1 MGCLQR
7 EENKKICVNFGFTFI
22 PICTSYL
29 SWHVLTFFSTFVLI
43 GIQFLAEIFF
53 LVVVVK
59 INLEL
64 NR

>member
-1 MGCLQR
+1 MDYLQR
-7 EENKKICVNFGFTFI
+7 EENKKCVNFGFTFI

-29 SWHVLTFFSTFVLI
+29 SCHVLTFFSTFVLI

-53 LVVVVK
+53 LDVLVK